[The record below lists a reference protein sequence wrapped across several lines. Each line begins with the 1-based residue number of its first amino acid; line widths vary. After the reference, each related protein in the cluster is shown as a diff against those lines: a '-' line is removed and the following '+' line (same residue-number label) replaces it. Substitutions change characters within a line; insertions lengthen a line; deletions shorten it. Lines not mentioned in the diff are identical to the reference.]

1 VCEGLTYSTV
11 GQCQQCDFPNII
23 SADHRSCPKC
33 DAGHEANATRTGCQ
47 ACQPGT
53 FSTAGLCRSCA
64 PGKEP
69 TADHITCIA
78 CGAGRAGADGECRQ
92 CEDGKS
98 PSVTAMACDPCP
110 TGRAG
115 VDGQCSGCD
124 TGTEPSTNHTACV
137 ACAAGKFSTGVECQH
152 CESGKQPN
160 VAGIGCDACPEGH
173 TSDLGSAGC
182 TLCLPGYY
190 SYFDNVDCRLC
201 GDLKL
206 PVTLVNKDDPIN
218 MALPEVCPGGKKSL
232 AVIMPQT
239 QLWVHVG
246 ATHGEMELIGC
257 EHEAAC
263 VSLATVN
270 STLTEW
276 LGQSPAS
283 TPAHSRRLQMQQLER
298 HTFGAHCGVGYKTP
312 PNFLCG
318 KCADGY
324 VKIAGSCVECDAF
337 DWSMLV
343 SSLAVYMVL
352 TPLFLLHKST
362 KLVVSKIEIRKIW
375 DKVCRSAR
383 PVTTSFLYESLWS
396 LLDSKRG
403 LI

>member
-1 VCEGLTYSTV
+1 
-11 GQCQQCDFPNII
+11 
-23 SADHRSCPKC
+23 
-33 DAGHEANATRTGCQ
+33 
-47 ACQPGT
+47 
-53 FSTAGLCRSCA
+53 
-64 PGKEP
+64 
-69 TADHITCIA
+69 
-78 CGAGRAGADGECRQ
+78 
-92 CEDGKS
+92 
-98 PSVTAMACDPCP
+98 
-110 TGRAG
+110 
-115 VDGQCSGCD
+115 
-124 TGTEPSTNHTACV
+124 
-137 ACAAGKFSTGVECQH
+137 
-152 CESGKQPN
+152 
-160 VAGIGCDACPEGH
+160 
-173 TSDLGSAGC
+173 
-182 TLCLPGYY
+182 
-190 SYFDNVDCRLC
+190 
-201 GDLKL
+201 
-206 PVTLVNKDDPIN
+206 VNKDDPIN

-375 DKVCRSAR
+375 DKAS
-383 PVTTSFLYESLWS
+383 PVTQFLFLF
-396 LLDSKRG
+396 LLECFCFCFCFC
-403 LI
+403 